1 MSSSRARAWLANL
14 HAALGEEQQALAIVD
29 DLHSREPGNGY
40 LCYRLAHVL
49 AELRRDD
56 QAVAMLDQAVGSGFL
71 SVQLARREEV
81 LATASIGRTE
91 GYRAA
96 MRRLEQRVAACANA
110 YACDILP
117 APVAGAALTSWRN
130 QMTVPQ
136 SDHDWIAGIAGDG
149 MSATRG

>member
-1 MSSSRARAWLANL
+1 VLTAEEAAAADPGDITVWVLLGYLRRHLQGEAAATESWGSGLAHAEGGGISSSRARAWLANL

-71 SVQLARREEV
+71 SVQLRPPRGGTGHREHRQN
-81 LATASIGRTE
+81 GRVP
-91 GYRAA
+91 RCHAA
-96 MRRLEQRVAACANA
+96 A
-110 YACDILP
+110 
-117 APVAGAALTSWRN
+117 
-130 QMTVPQ
+130 
-136 SDHDWIAGIAGDG
+136 
-149 MSATRG
+149 